1 MQCHSHKCAVFPN
14 TTDVIACSSPII
26 SLGYRNQTRPIPH
39 HFPTSLL
46 VAATFW
52 VKVADDIRH
61 ERFQSCGLT
70 AANFTHPE
78 NADANC
84 LSIGHKTETLQ
95 TQAGS
100 WT

>member
-1 MQCHSHKCAVFPN
+1 MQCHSHECAVFPN
-14 TTDVIACSSPII
+14 TTEVIACSSPII
-26 SLGYRNQTRPIPH
+26 PFGYRNKTRPIPH

-52 VKVADDIRH
+52 VKVADDMH
-61 ERFQSCGLT
+61 LQACGLT

-95 TQAGS
+95 T
-100 WT
+100 